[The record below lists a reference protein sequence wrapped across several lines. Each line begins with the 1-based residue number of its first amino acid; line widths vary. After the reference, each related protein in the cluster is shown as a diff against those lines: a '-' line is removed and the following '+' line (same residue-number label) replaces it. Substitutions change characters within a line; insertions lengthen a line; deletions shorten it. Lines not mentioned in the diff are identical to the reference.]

1 MEADKKKFSE
11 IRDYV
16 LTPGAEIY
24 AKLSGSGFC
33 DSPSEMIE
41 RIARFGDIES
51 SVVEDFIYA
60 RIPLTKELAYSI
72 ENAFSIVRAVEVWE
86 YWNNYLQKKD
96 SGCSVFGI
104 EFLLG
109 DSVSIDFEDVAE
121 CEEEAVKF
129 KAEWN
134 EQFEKIKELRK
145 VLKSAQQLIC
155 GLDCFSDGYY
165 ERMDK
170 LGTAIDDRV
179 KLLRILALQNER
191 KQTKDNLE
199 NTDGIWSKVCSIP
212 YFDRSLLLWDI
223 CSELTYCW
231 KLAISLESVIE
242 ESFWGD
248 CYYSEPIDVRLREL
262 HKSAVSGQLSS
273 SEFDPESF
281 EFAPSTRLGSL

>member
-1 MEADKKKFSE
+1 MEKIKFSE
-11 IRDYV
+11 ISDFV

-33 DSPSEMIE
+33 DSPFEMIE

-60 RIPLTKELAYSI
+60 RIPLSKELACAI
-72 ENAFSIVRAVEVWE
+72 DNAFGFIRVSEVWE
-86 YWNNYLQKKD
+86 YWNKYEQKKD
-96 SGCSVFGI
+96 SGCLVIGI
-104 EFLLG
+104 EFLL
-109 DSVSIDFEDVAE
+109 DNSVVIDVEDVAE
-121 CEEEAVKF
+121 CEKEAIKF
-129 KAEWN
+129 KSEWN

-145 VLKSAQQLIC
+145 VLKSAQQLIREI
-155 GLDCFSDGYY
+155 DCLSDGYY
-165 ERMDK
+165 EQMDK
-170 LGTAIDDRV
+170 LGTVIDDRV

-191 KQTKDNLE
+191 KQTKDDIE

-212 YFDRSLLLWDI
+212 YFDRKTLMWDV

-262 HKSAVSGQLSS
+262 YKSAVSGQLSS

-281 EFAPSTRLGSL
+281 EFAPTTHFCS